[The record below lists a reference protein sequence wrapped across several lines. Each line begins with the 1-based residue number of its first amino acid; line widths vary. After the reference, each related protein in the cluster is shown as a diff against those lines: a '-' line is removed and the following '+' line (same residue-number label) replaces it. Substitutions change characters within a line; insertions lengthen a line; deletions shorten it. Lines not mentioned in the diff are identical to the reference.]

1 MITAKCDRCGG
12 AALGNSFEE
21 ASGKINHAVALSR
34 GIKCGNNYNHVKEIK
49 DSTPK
54 KLKSTET
61 PQTETKSTPQTETK
75 STPQTETKSTPKPK
89 TEKSKST
96 KY

>member
-12 AALGNSFEE
+12 TALGNSFEE

-34 GIKCGNNYNHVKEIK
+34 GVKCGNSYNQVKQVK

-54 KLKSTET
+54 KSTET
-61 PQTETKSTPQTETK
+61 PQTETKSI
-75 STPQTETKSTPKPK
+75 PKPK
-89 TEKSKST
+89 TEKLKST